1 MSRSFL
7 FRSAVALTALAI
19 GASVG
24 GLAFAKSGSATVK
37 STRNSSLGESILVNN
52 KGQTLY
58 TLSTETSHHLLCTSK
73 ACFQF
78 WPPYKV
84 SKTAKLTSVG
94 VKGKLSKLHRDGF
107 YQVTLNG
114 LPLYRFAEDMHA
126 GQATGQ
132 GIKSFG
138 GTWHVVK
145 TGAGKPATA
154 TTTTTSATTTP
165 PSSTT
170 TTPTYTNP
178 Y

>member
-7 FRSAVALTALAI
+7 LRSAVALAALAT
-19 GASVG
+19 GASLA
-24 GLAFAKSGSATVK
+24 GLALAKSGSTTLQSA
-37 STRNSSLGESILVNN
+37 RNSSLGESILVNN

-58 TLSTETSHHLLCTSK
+58 VLSPETTHHLLCTSK
-73 ACFQF
+73 PCFQF

-114 LPLYRFAEDMHA
+114 LPLYRFAEDMHT
-126 GQATGQ
+126 GQASGQ

-138 GTWHVVK
+138 GTWHVIR
-145 TGAGKPATA
+145 TGAGKSTAATTTTSTA
-154 TTTTTSATTTP
+154 TTTMPAPPTTSP
-165 PSSTT
+165 YPY
-170 TTPTYTNP
+170 TY
-178 Y
+178 